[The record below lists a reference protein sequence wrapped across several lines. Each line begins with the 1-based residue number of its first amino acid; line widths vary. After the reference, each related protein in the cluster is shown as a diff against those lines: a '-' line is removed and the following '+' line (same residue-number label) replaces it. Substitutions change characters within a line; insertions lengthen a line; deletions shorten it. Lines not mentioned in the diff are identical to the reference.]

1 LRLLLDTHV
10 LIWWARAEP
19 LAGEVREALA
29 EPSNDVMV
37 SAASIWEAEI
47 KVAAGRLRLGRDL
60 ARESEAHG
68 FRQLE
73 ITFAH
78 ASSAARLPMHHGDP
92 FDRMLV
98 AQAELEGLTI
108 VSRDPVFERY
118 PVAVLR
124 A

>member
-19 LAGEVREALA
+19 LASAAAAAIEDRANEVL
-29 EPSNDVMV
+29 V
-37 SAASIWEAEI
+37 SAATIWEAEI
-47 KVAAGRLRLGRDL
+47 EVATGRLRLGRDL
-60 ARESEAHG
+60 ARETAAHG
-68 FRQLE
+68 IEQLP

-78 ASSAARLPMHHGDP
+78 ASNAGRLPRHHADR

-98 AQAELEGLTI
+98 AQAQLEGLTL
-108 VSRDPVFERY
+108 VTRDPAFGPYRV
-118 PVAVLR
+118 PLLA